1 MISRSKVT
9 VCGVAFVGLVLALV
23 TGCATTKQPALVD
36 AKLVPAK
43 VSPGEETVVQVKLVD
58 PQGIV
63 SVVVAT
69 VREYPE
75 ISFDLNDSGEYG
87 DAVPGDSIW
96 SYAME
101 VPGEAPPGEYNW
113 DFEAYDADGNL
124 VKIAG
129 DGGEMAP
136 LTAEASV
143 EILF

>member
-1 MISRSKVT
+1 MSSRRWTMLGS
-9 VCGVAFVGLVLALV
+9 VAIAGLVLALV
-23 TGCATTKQPALVD
+23 GGCATTKQPALID

-43 VSPGEETVVQVKLVD
+43 VSPGEDTTICVTVID

-63 SVVVAT
+63 DVVTAT

-75 ISFDLNDSGEYG
+75 ISFDLNDNGEEG
-87 DAVPGDSIW
+87 DKVAGDGVW

-124 VKIAG
+124 IKVTG
-129 DGGEMAP
+129 EGGEIVP
-136 LTAEASV
+136 LTAEAGV
-143 EILF
+143 EVLF

>member
-1 MISRSKVT
+1 MISRRRVT
-9 VCGVAFVGLVLALV
+9 ACGVAFVGLVVALI
-23 TGCATTKQPALVD
+23 TGCATTRQPAFVD

-43 VSPGEETVVQVKLVD
+43 VSPGEETVIQVKLED

-75 ISFDLNDSGEYG
+75 ISFDLNDSGENG
-87 DAVPGDSIW
+87 DAVAGDGIW

-101 VPGEAPPGEYNW
+101 IPGEAPPGEYNW
-113 DFEAYDADGNL
+113 DFEAYDVDGNL

-129 DGGEMAP
+129 EGGEMVP
-136 LTAEASV
+136 LTAEASI